1 MFVIA
6 ALAAFKGLS
15 KIHTRS
21 PCGDW
26 MPVERP
32 KCSPSCTWTPIG
44 RAMLS
49 SENQGFCRSGTL
61 QKASLEGQVEP
72 KWRLEATWRALGGQL
87 EPTWSPRCTWK
98 GLGGRPRGPKS
109 RPRGVQE
116 AQEAS
121 KWRPT
126 DVQEAP
132 GAQKKALRVVPIA
145 SDPSPPDKTL
155 E

>member
-32 KCSPSCTWTPIG
+32 KCSPSCTWTKIA

-49 SENQGFCRSGTL
+49 SENQGFCRSGTF

-72 KWRLEATWRALGGQL
+72 KWRLEAGLESQVKPKWRLEASLEGQVESKMRLGG
-87 EPTWSPRCTWK
+87 PS
-98 GLGGRPRGPKS
+98 GGHI
-109 RPRGVQE
+109 
-116 AQEAS
+116 
-121 KWRPT
+121 
-126 DVQEAP
+126 
-132 GAQKKALRVVPIA
+132 ALVRH
-145 SDPSPPDKTL
+145 
-155 E
+155 

>member
-44 RAMLS
+44 SAMLS
-49 SENQGFCRSGTL
+49 SENQGFCRSGTN
-61 QKASLEGQVEP
+61 QKASSEGQVEP
-72 KWRLEATWRALGGQL
+72 KWRLEASLESHVEPKWRL
-87 EPTWSPRCTWK
+87 
-98 GLGGRPRGPKS
+98 
-109 RPRGVQE
+109 
-116 AQEAS
+116 EAS
-121 KWRPT
+121 LEVQVESKWFL
-126 DVQEAP
+126 EASLE
-132 GAQKKALRVVPIA
+132 GQVALVCH
-145 SDPSPPDKTL
+145 
-155 E
+155 

>member
-32 KCSPSCTWTPIG
+32 KCSPSCTWTKFA

-49 SENQGFCRSGTL
+49 SENQGFCRSGTF
-61 QKASLEGQVEP
+61 QKASSEGQVEPKWRLEASLEGQVEP
-72 KWRLEATWRALGGQL
+72 KWRLEASLEGQVESKMRVGGPSGGHIALV
-87 EPTWSPRCTWK
+87 RH
-98 GLGGRPRGPKS
+98 
-109 RPRGVQE
+109 
-116 AQEAS
+116 
-121 KWRPT
+121 
-126 DVQEAP
+126 
-132 GAQKKALRVVPIA
+132 
-145 SDPSPPDKTL
+145 
-155 E
+155 